1 MAKKTDKML
10 SVIIMADDDFELK
23 KWLEDLF
30 ILDSI
35 TNHIIIVDL
44 GLTSPKLWYDSAF
57 VVNAKGY
64 GKWRVYGLNQA
75 MRRVENEYV
84 LVMDCRCRVTRE
96 ELEDM
101 LVEVDYNEMVSPC
114 MVNESINRWV
124 HPDFFLFRKEKSVFP
139 IDKRL
144 IAYHY
149 DRRLAHKAH
158 VIQHGRIKKI
168 EPEKESKK
176 IKNKN
181 DYRYQKDLSTMRQIE
196 KEWQL

>member
-1 MAKKTDKML
+1 MAKETDKTL

-35 TNHIIIVDL
+35 ANHIIIVDL

-84 LVMDCRCRVTRE
+84 LD
-96 ELEDM
+96 
-101 LVEVDYNEMVSPC
+101 
-114 MVNESINRWV
+114 
-124 HPDFFLFRKEKSVFP
+124 
-139 IDKRL
+139 
-144 IAYHY
+144 
-149 DRRLAHKAH
+149 
-158 VIQHGRIKKI
+158 
-168 EPEKESKK
+168 
-176 IKNKN
+176 
-181 DYRYQKDLSTMRQIE
+181 
-196 KEWQL
+196 